1 MTMDRELQLA
11 IFAYNAG
18 ITHATELANF
28 MAQVGHESNGLTRLD
43 ESFRYTRGIEQIPV
57 RSAWR
62 EGPEL
67 LEEARLRALQ
77 GKPEMLAELMYGGR
91 LGNDT
96 PGDGWRYHGRG
107 YIQLTGKANY
117 RSASQALNVDLV
129 QRPCLAAESETAA
142 CIAIWYWRTRVPAA
156 ARRDVRAAT
165 KAINGGYNGLA
176 DRSQRFDKWLQRLD
190 PATIDAIAVGDPLVS
205 GARPV
210 SRNVGAYASG
220 APR

>member
-1 MTMDRELQLA
+1 MTMDRESQLA

-117 RSASQALNVDLV
+117 RAASQALNVDLV

-142 CIAIWYWRTRVPAA
+142 CIAIWYWLARVPAA

-165 KAINGGYNGLA
+165 KAINGGYNGLT
-176 DRSQRFDKWLQRLD
+176 DRTTRFHAWAGRLT
-190 PATIDAIAVGDPLVS
+190 PTAMLAIAAGRALPP
-205 GARPV
+205 AAHAA
-210 SRNVGAYASG
+210 SRQPAYAHG
-220 APR
+220 